1 MTHALVWLVDA
12 AWIGLIVYLT
22 VSAIGVKR
30 DTKPHLAQS
39 FGLLVAMIV
48 ALLLPRLPIFKFVNF
63 APVGPILSSVGLAV
77 TVAGMTFLVWAR
89 QTLGRNW
96 SQTVS
101 AKEDHELVASGP
113 YRYVRHQMHTGGI
126 LACFGSAIVAG
137 GVFVFLLLVL
147 TPLFLWRVR
156 AEDELLA
163 RQFPQEFP
171 AYKRRTKALIPF
183 VW

>member
-1 MTHALVWLVDA
+1 THQRL
-12 AWIGLIVYLT
+12 G
-22 VSAIGVKR
+22 
-30 DTKPHLAQS
+30 QS

-48 ALLLPRLPIFKFVNF
+48 ALLLPRLPILKCVIF
-63 APVGPILSSVGLAV
+63 APVGPILSSVGLAI
-77 TVAGMTFLVWAR
+77 TVAGMTLLVWAR

-113 YRYVRHQMHTGGI
+113 YRYVRHPMYTGGI
-126 LACFGSAIVAG
+126 VACFGSAIVAG

-147 TPLFLWRVR
+147 TPFFLWRVR
-156 AEDELLA
+156 AEGELLA

>member
-1 MTHALVWLVDA
+1 MTL
-12 AWIGLIVYLT
+12 
-22 VSAIGVKR
+22 
-30 DTKPHLAQS
+30 
-39 FGLLVAMIV
+39 
-48 ALLLPRLPIFKFVNF
+48 
-63 APVGPILSSVGLAV
+63 
-77 TVAGMTFLVWAR
+77 LVWAR

-101 AKEDHELVASGP
+101 AKEDHELVASWALSICAP
-113 YRYVRHQMHTGGI
+113 SDVHRQEI